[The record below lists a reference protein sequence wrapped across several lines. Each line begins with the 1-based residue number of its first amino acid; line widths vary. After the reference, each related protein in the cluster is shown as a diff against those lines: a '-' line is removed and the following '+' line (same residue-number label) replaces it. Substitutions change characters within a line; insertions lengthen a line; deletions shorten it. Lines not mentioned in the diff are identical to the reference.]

1 MSTPPS
7 LHNHI
12 LRIQIYIHLLS
23 SLNQI
28 MKNMFTHL
36 WSNQVPQWWH
46 GHLLSRHFDP
56 CGSIRFFALNELD
69 HIDSIYQSHAGPKDP
84 AKATGSCGEQNW
96 TCGQSWYKA
105 NPWKRWVF
113 PQTVLR
119 LLAIGLLGYMCMH
132 ACMNVHVHVKTFIC
146 SSWKTHCACVHA
158 NIYLHFAVVLI
169 SFTLVGW

>member
-28 MKNMFTHL
+28 MKIC
-36 WSNQVPQWWH
+36 
-46 GHLLSRHFDP
+46 LLIFDQIRFRSDDMATCYP
-56 CGSIRFFALNELD
+56 AILIPVVLRFFALNELD

-96 TCGQSWYKA
+96 TCGQCWYKA